1 MKKNRMAVWV
11 GLTLVAMGAAQ
22 AASAGGRPD
31 LVVKGLKEGK
41 PHASGELLVK
51 YRDGAAAADRQAV
64 VHGLGAQKLDTVR
77 RGNGRT
83 GEIALLKLPGNMDL
97 SAAVQ
102 ALSADPA
109 VEYAEPNWTYQH
121 HAVSNDTYST
131 NGSLWGM
138 YGDAGTPANAYGSQ
152 ASEAWAA
159 GHTSCGNVVIGVI
172 DEGIYFNHEDL
183 AANIWTNP

>member
-31 LVVKGLKEGK
+31 LVIKGLRAGQ

-64 VHGLGAQKLDTVR
+64 AQGLGAQKLDTVR

-83 GEIALLKLPGNMDL
+83 GEIALLKLPVNLDL
-97 SAAVQ
+97 AAAVQ

-109 VEYAEPNWTYQH
+109 VE
-121 HAVSNDTYST
+121 
-131 NGSLWGM
+131 
-138 YGDAGTPANAYGSQ
+138 
-152 ASEAWAA
+152 
-159 GHTSCGNVVIGVI
+159 
-172 DEGIYFNHEDL
+172 
-183 AANIWTNP
+183 

>member
-109 VEYAEPNWTYQH
+109 VEYAEPNWTY
-121 HAVSNDTYST
+121 
-131 NGSLWGM
+131 
-138 YGDAGTPANAYGSQ
+138 
-152 ASEAWAA
+152 
-159 GHTSCGNVVIGVI
+159 
-172 DEGIYFNHEDL
+172 
-183 AANIWTNP
+183 